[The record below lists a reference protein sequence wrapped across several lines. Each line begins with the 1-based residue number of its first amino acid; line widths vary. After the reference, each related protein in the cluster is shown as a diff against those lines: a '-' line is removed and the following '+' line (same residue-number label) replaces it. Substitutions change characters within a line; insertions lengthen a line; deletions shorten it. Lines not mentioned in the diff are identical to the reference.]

1 MSSNNK
7 KNVSAKTAKTAAKA
21 SMKSPR
27 KAIPAVKRSVT
38 ATSAA
43 KSPAGRGGSKGK
55 GRVAAGK
62 EHGRVA
68 AMWAGRFS
76 QGMSPSMEALSVS
89 LPFDRKLFREDIEGS
104 IAHAHGLH
112 AAKVL
117 TTAERDRMI
126 AGLKEIMV
134 DIAEGQAL
142 FTPSDED
149 IHMAVER
156 ILTDRIGDLGKKLHT
171 GRSRNDQVATDFRLY
186 VMRRAEGLVG
196 RIEDLQRALLAK
208 AKEYKGDIMPGYTH
222 VQQAQPI
229 LIAHYLLSFFFALE
243 RDKSRLRHA
252 WWSAGEMPLGSGAL
266 AGSAF
271 PYKRTMVAERLG
283 FPAVSRNSID
293 ATAHRDFALEFL
305 GALGCLGV
313 LMSSYAEDF
322 VIWSTSE
329 FGYIKLGE
337 AYTSGSSMMPQ
348 KRNPDSMELIRGKA
362 GRLVG
367 AYARLFTVL
376 KGLPHAYDRDLQEDK
391 EPVFDAVETASVC
404 LQVMAEA
411 IESLKFETRTILA
424 KMQPALLATDLADIL
439 VEKGVPFRDAHHIV
453 GRLVGEAEQ
462 KGVSFLELPAASW
475 KAVPDAA
482 AVRKQLTFSFSVERR
497 NIQGGTGSKSVA
509 AQIREAE
516 RILKRVG

>member
-1 MSSNNK
+1 MKPVRKKIGKSAQSASSVKSASVK
-7 KNVSAKTAKTAAKA
+7 KSAAPSKGNVS
-21 SMKSPR
+21 
-27 KAIPAVKRSVT
+27 
-38 ATSAA
+38 
-43 KSPAGRGGSKGK
+43 
-55 GRVAAGK
+55 
-62 EHGRVA
+62 

-76 QGMSPSMEALSVS
+76 GGMSPSMEKLSVS
-89 LPFDRKLFREDIEGS
+89 LHFDKKLYREDIEGS
-104 IAHAHGLH
+104 MAHAHGLF

-117 TTAERDRMI
+117 TASERDRMI
-126 AGLKEIMV
+126 TALKGIMT
-134 DIAEGQAL
+134 DIAEGKSL
-142 FTPSDED
+142 FKPSDED

-186 VMRRAEGLVG
+186 VMRRAEALTG
-196 RIEDLQRALLAK
+196 RVEELQAALLAK
-208 AKEYKGDIMPGYTH
+208 AKQYKADIMPGYTH

-271 PYKRTMVAERLG
+271 PYNRALVAERLG

-305 GALGCLGV
+305 GALGCIGIL
-313 LMSSYAEDF
+313 LSSYAEDF

-329 FGYIKLGE
+329 FGYVKLGE

-362 GRLVG
+362 GRLLG
-367 AYARLFTVL
+367 AQARLFTVL
-376 KGLPHAYDRDLQEDK
+376 KGLPHGYDRDLQEDK
-391 EPVFDAVETASVC
+391 EPVFDAVETASTC

-411 IESLKFETRTILA
+411 IESLTFDTKKIL
-424 KMQPALLATDLADIL
+424 KRMQPALLATDLADVL

-453 GRLVGEAEQ
+453 GRLVGEAEK

-475 KAVPDAA
+475 KDVPDAA
-482 AVRKQLTFSFSVERR
+482 KVKKQLTYAFSVERR

-516 RILKRVG
+516 KLMKRVG

>member
-1 MSSNNK
+1 MTRKISSRPASKRIPK
-7 KNVSAKTAKTAAKA
+7 KPATKGKAAKKAPQSSAK
-21 SMKSPR
+21 SS
-27 KAIPAVKRSVT
+27 S
-38 ATSAA
+38 
-43 KSPAGRGGSKGK
+43 GK
-55 GRVAAGK
+55 VS
-62 EHGRVA
+62 

-76 QGMSPSMEALSVS
+76 AAMSPVMEKLSVS
-89 LPFDRKLFREDIEGS
+89 LHFDKKLFREDIEGS

-112 AAKVL
+112 GAKVL

-126 AGLKEIMV
+126 AGLNGILA
-134 DIAEGQAL
+134 DIAAGKAL
-142 FTPSDED
+142 FSPSDED

-156 ILTDRIGDLGKKLHT
+156 VLTERIGDLGKKLHT

-186 VMRRAEGLVG
+186 VMRRAESLTHRV
-196 RIEDLQRALLAK
+196 EELQAVILEKAK
-208 AKEYKGDIMPGYTH
+208 AYKGEIMPGYTH

-229 LIAHYLLSFFFALE
+229 LISHYLLSFFWALE

-271 PYKRTMVAERLG
+271 PYKRELVAERLG
-283 FPAVSRNSID
+283 FPGVSRNSID

-305 GALGCLGV
+305 GTLGCLGV
-313 LMSSYAEDF
+313 LLSSYAEDF

-329 FGYIKLGE
+329 FGFVKLGE

-348 KRNPDSMELIRGKA
+348 KRNPDSMELVRGKA
-362 GRLVG
+362 GRLLG

-376 KGLPHAYDRDLQEDK
+376 KGLPHGYDRDLQEDK
-391 EPVFDAVETASVC
+391 EPVFDAAETAAVC
-404 LQVMAEA
+404 LQVMSEA
-411 IESLKFETRTILA
+411 IDSLKFDTKAILK

-453 GRLVGEAEQ
+453 GKLVGEAE
-462 KGVSFLELPAASW
+462 KRGVSFLDLPLSDW

-482 AVRKQLTFSFSVERR
+482 AVKKMLTFAFSVERR

>member
-1 MSSNNK
+1 M
-7 KNVSAKTAKTAAKA
+7 AARKPVRPA
-21 SMKSPR
+21 
-27 KAIPAVKRSVT
+27 KAIPRRKP
-38 ATSAA
+38 AA
-43 KSPAGRGGSKGK
+43 SPKAPAEKKDGN
-55 GRVAAGK
+55 
-62 EHGRVA
+62 VA

-76 QGMSPSMEALSVS
+76 SGMSPSMEKLSVS
-89 LPFDRKLFREDIEGS
+89 LHFDKKLFREDIEGS
-104 IAHAHGLH
+104 IAHAYGLH

-117 TTAERDRMI
+117 TTAERDRMV
-126 AGLKEIMV
+126 AGLKDILA
-134 DIAEGQAL
+134 DIAAGKPV
-142 FTPSDED
+142 FSPSDED

-156 ILTDRIGDLGKKLHT
+156 ILTERIGDLGKKLHT

-186 VMRRAEGLVG
+186 VMRRAEALVG
-196 RIEDLQRALLAK
+196 RVEELQRELLAK
-208 AKEYKGDIMPGYTH
+208 AKEYKNDIMPGYTH

-271 PYKRTMVAERLG
+271 PYKRELVAERLG

-313 LMSSYAEDF
+313 LLSSYAEDF

-329 FGYIKLGE
+329 FGYVKLGE

-362 GRLVG
+362 GRLLG
-367 AYARLFTVL
+367 AQARLFAVL
-376 KGLPHAYDRDLQEDK
+376 KGLPHGYDRDLQEDK
-391 EPVFDAVETASVC
+391 EPVFDAVETASLC

-411 IESLKFETRTILA
+411 IASLKFDTRAILK

-453 GRLVGEAEQ
+453 GRLVGEAEK
-462 KGVSFLELPAASW
+462 KGVSFLDLPAESW

-482 AVRKQLTFSFSVERR
+482 KVKKMLTFAFSVERR

>member
-1 MSSNNK
+1 M
-7 KNVSAKTAKTAAKA
+7 ARKTPMTP
-21 SMKSPR
+21 SR
-27 KAIPAVKRSVT
+27 KAIPK
-38 ATSAA
+38 TSPQAASKAAKA
-43 KSPAGRGGSKGK
+43 KSPSAASRSGKVAAKNGK
-55 GRVAAGK
+55 GRVAAL
-62 EHGRVA
+62 
-68 AMWAGRFS
+68 WAGRFS
-76 QGMSPSMEALSVS
+76 GTMSPAMEKLSVS
-89 LPFDRKLFREDIEGS
+89 LHFDKKLYREDIEGS

-117 TTAERDRMI
+117 TGVERDRMI
-126 AGLKEIMV
+126 AGLKGILT
-134 DIAEGQAL
+134 DIAAGKML
-142 FTPSDED
+142 FSPSDED

-186 VMRRAEGLVG
+186 VMRRAEALTG

-229 LIAHYLLSFFFALE
+229 LIAHYLLSFFYALE

-271 PYKRTMVAERLG
+271 PYKREMVAERLG

-305 GALGCLGV
+305 GALGCIGV
-313 LMSSYAEDF
+313 LLSSYAEDF
-322 VIWSTSE
+322 VLWSTSE

-337 AYTSGSSMMPQ
+337 AFTSGSSMMPQ

-362 GRLVG
+362 GRMLG
-367 AYARLFTVL
+367 AYSRLFTVL

-391 EPVFDAVETASVC
+391 EPVFDAVETASTC

-411 IESLKFETRTILA
+411 IETLKFDTKAIL
-424 KMQPALLATDLADIL
+424 KRMQPALLATDLADLL

-453 GRLVGEAEQ
+453 GRLVGEAE
-462 KGVSFLELPAASW
+462 KAHVSFLELPLASW
-475 KAVPDAA
+475 KDVPDAA
-482 AVRKQLTFSFSVERR
+482 AVKKKLTFAFSVERR

-509 AQIREAE
+509 TQIREAE
-516 RILKRVG
+516 KLMKTVG